1 MTQRKNMSQLLDALA
16 FSLDLDRKTTKV
28 VVSYFLELVKN
39 ELHSGGVVTLSGF
52 GTFRPHR
59 KEARRVRNPRVAS
72 GPGAYKE
79 VEAKT
84 VIRFKPGVDMKSI
97 AA

>member
-72 GPGAYKE
+72 GPGAY
-79 VEAKT
+79 
-84 VIRFKPGVDMKSI
+84 RRSRRKPSFGLNPALI
-97 AA
+97 